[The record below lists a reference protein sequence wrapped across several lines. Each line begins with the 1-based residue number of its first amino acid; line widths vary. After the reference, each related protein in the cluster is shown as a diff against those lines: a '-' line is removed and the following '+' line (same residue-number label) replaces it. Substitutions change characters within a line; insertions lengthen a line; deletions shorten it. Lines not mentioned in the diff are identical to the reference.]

1 MNEKN
6 KAINRAKY
14 KTTFTPKKAA
24 SLPTPKASTLEDE
37 DEQKQLSVV
46 EQFKK
51 VQQEQQTLMEKLKQK
66 YK

>member
-6 KAINRAKY
+6 KAVNRKKY
-14 KTTFTPKKAA
+14 KT
-24 SLPTPKASTLEDE
+24 SLPAPKASTLEDE
-37 DEQKQLSVV
+37 ETEQLSVV

-51 VQQEQQTLMEKLKQK
+51 VKAEQHQTLLQKLQQK